1 MNINVKVNGKSAQ
14 WQLSPDEFLS
24 STLRRYG
31 YTSVKTSC
39 EDGVCGSC
47 TVFVD
52 DKPILSCEYLTARAD
67 GKSITTIEGVR
78 EEADKVSECLVQ
90 GGGEGC
96 GYCAPGFVMTVIALK
111 RELKNPTQDE
121 IRSYLNGNLCRCTGY
136 VTRNEAV
143 MAYLNMD

>member
-1 MNINVKVNGKSAQ
+1 MRINVIVNGKSEE
-14 WQLSPDEFLS
+14 WSVPPDEFLS

-52 DKPILSCEYLTARAD
+52 NRPILSCEYLSARVN
-67 GKSITTIEGVR
+67 GSEITTIEGVK
-78 EEADKVSECLVQ
+78 EEAAKVSECLIR

-96 GYCAPGFVMTVIALK
+96 GYCAPGFVMMVIALK
-111 RELKNPTQDE
+111 RELVKPTLDE
-121 IRSYLNGNLCRCTGY
+121 IRAYLDGNLCRCTGY